1 MTAPA
6 FRAEVAPIEGM
17 PQASSMAL
25 AGRVTL
31 DEASAARSEILG
43 WLASTDAARV
53 VMELSGVEKMDT
65 SGAAVLAEAI
75 RVSRDRGQ
83 RILLCSPSESVL
95 QIFRLAGFEEVLRRC
110 CTDPEE
116 THRRLTA

>member
-6 FRAEVAPIEGM
+6 FHAEVAPIEGM
-17 PQASSMAL
+17 PQASTMAL

-43 WLASTDAARV
+43 WLASTDAERI
-53 VMELSGVEKMDT
+53 VMELSRVEKMDT
-65 SGAAVLAEAI
+65 AGAAVLAEAV
-75 RVSRDRGQ
+75 RVGQDRGQ

-95 QIFRLAGFEEVLRRC
+95 RIFELAGFKDVLRCC

>member
-6 FRAEVAPIEGM
+6 FSTEVAPIEGM
-17 PQASSMAL
+17 PHASSMAL

-31 DEASAARSEILG
+31 DEASAVRSEILG
-43 WLASTDAARV
+43 WLTSTDASRI
-53 VMELSGVEKMDT
+53 VMELSNVEKMDT

-75 RVSRDRGQ
+75 RVGRDRGQ
-83 RILLCSPSESVL
+83 SILLCSPSESVL
-95 QIFRLAGFEEVLRRC
+95 RIFRLAGFEEVLRC
-110 CTDPEE
+110 CCADPEE

>member
-17 PQASSMAL
+17 PQASTMAL

-43 WLASTDAARV
+43 WLASTDATRI
-53 VMELSGVEKMDT
+53 VMELSNVEKMDT
-65 SGAAVLAEAI
+65 SGAAVLVEAI
-75 RVSRDRGQ
+75 RVARDRGQ
-83 RILLCSPSESVL
+83 RILLCCPSESVL
-95 QIFRLAGFEEVLRRC
+95 QIFRLAGFEEVLRC
-110 CTDPEE
+110 CCADSEE
-116 THRRLTA
+116 THRRLTS